1 MGDLDAAQKYYLKTV
16 ELLREVANIEYNQTR
31 KFVLLSLSRAFE
43 ELSRGRPSKKSAQ
56 FAPPASQN
64 SASSSAA
71 VIGEMGLNEVPTI
84 SATAVATAAKMKA
97 VDKQNVILETQLTQ
111 AVTFLEIAGEISAV
125 HVTQKRERRERERW
139 SSFMFFFSEL
149 PRSRAGEEGVFGG
162 GHSASEVSAALH
174 RYDLVPQTKQH

>member
-1 MGDLDAAQKYYLKTV
+1 V

-31 KFVLLSLSRAFE
+31 KFVLLSLSKAFE
-43 ELSRGRPSKKSAQ
+43 ELSRGRPSKKRPHSESAQ

>member
-1 MGDLDAAQKYYLKTV
+1 MDAAQKYYLKTV

-125 HVTQKRERRERERW
+125 HVTQKRERRERERDGPLSC
-139 SSFMFFFSEL
+139 SSFRNCLGHEQAKKVFLEAVIL
-149 PRSRAGEEGVFGG
+149 PQRF
-162 GHSASEVSAALH
+162 
-174 RYDLVPQTKQH
+174 PQLFTGMTLFLKRNSTDF